1 MNANI
6 SIGGNV
12 RSSVPDVAVPGNGGA
27 KVRGEESGGMDNKLA
42 LMNVQT
48 VQDLKRIEL
57 QGQRVSIGEEQL
69 IMTIEKV
76 NKRLRGIPTS
86 LEFVIHEKTHDIMIK
101 VINQE
106 TGEVVREI
114 PPEKILDMVAS
125 FLERAGL
132 IIDERL

>member
-1 MNANI
+1 VNANI

>member
-27 KVRGEESGGMDNKLA
+27 QVRGEESGGMDNKLA

-101 VINQE
+101 VVNQE
-106 TGEVVREI
+106 TGEVIREI
-114 PPEKILDMVAS
+114 PPEKILDMVAN
-125 FLERAGL
+125 FLEKAGL

>member
-12 RSSVPDVAVPGNGGA
+12 RPSVPDLAVPGNGAA
-27 KVRGEESGGMDNKLA
+27 KIRTEDGGIADKNVA
-42 LMNVQT
+42 LMQVQT
-48 VQDLKRIEL
+48 VRELKQIEL

-69 IMTIEKV
+69 IKTIEKV

-106 TGEVVREI
+106 TGEVIREI
-114 PPEKILDMVAS
+114 PPEKILDMVAN
-125 FLERAGL
+125 FLEKAGL